1 VLAPGQGSRQDSSFS
16 FPGDRALSFF
26 VRMLPGPLVKVFA
39 RPYVAGASLKEAL
52 EVVDRI
58 LEKKLLSTMD
68 LLWED
73 IHRQEE
79 VDAVIKVYQQMID
92 ACGERAAPTR
102 PTVSLKPSSYTTS
115 PLQRG
120 QGMDA
125 AGSREAI
132 LGFSEEAKR
141 KDLGLTIDMEDF
153 HWTEW
158 TLRLLEEIWA
168 GGGFHVGAVLQTRL
182 NRTREDLARIPPEAR
197 VRLVIGIYNESKEI
211 ATTDKSEMK
220 RRQLE
225 YAGILL
231 KKGCFVEF
239 ATHDEPVIHRFLE
252 EVVPE
257 AGVDASRF
265 EIQMLYGVPREKIQ
279 QQLIKG
285 KIGRVGSVAVRLY
298 VPFATDWSLATAYCK
313 RRLMENPQMATAV
326 LKNLGRAL
334 FGQK

>member
-1 VLAPGQGSRQDSSFS
+1 MNP
-16 FPGDRALSFF
+16 FPFIGERALSFF

-39 RPYVAGASLKEAL
+39 RPYVAGASLGEAL
-52 EVVDRI
+52 AVVDRG
-58 LEKKLLSTMD
+58 LEKGLLSTMD

-73 IHRQEE
+73 IHRPEE
-79 VDAVIKVYQQMID
+79 VDAVVKVYQQMIE
-92 ACGERAAPTR
+92 ACAERPPQVR
-102 PTVSLKPSSYTTS
+102 PTVSLKPSSYTTR

-120 QGMDA
+120 EGMDA

-132 LGFSEEAKR
+132 LRFSQEAKS
-141 KDLGLTIDMEDF
+141 KSLGLTIDMEDF

-168 GGGFHVGAVLQTRL
+168 GGGYHVGAVLQTRL
-182 NRTREDLARIPPEAR
+182 NRTAEDLARIPPEAR
-197 VRLVIGIYNESKEI
+197 VRLVIGIYNESREI
-211 ATTDKSEMK
+211 ATTDKAEMK

-231 KKGCFVEF
+231 KRGCFVEF

-265 EIQMLYGVPREKIQ
+265 EIQMLYGVPRDKIQ
-279 QQLIKG
+279 QQLIRG
-285 KIGRVGSVAVRLY
+285 EIGAVGPVGVRLY

-334 FGQK
+334 LGRK

>member
-1 VLAPGQGSRQDSSFS
+1 
-16 FPGDRALSFF
+16 
-26 VRMLPGPLVKVFA
+26 MLPGPLVKVFA

-52 EVVDRI
+52 AAVDK
-58 LEKKLLSTMD
+58 LQEKQLLSTMD

-73 IHRQEE
+73 IHRQDE
-79 VDAVIKVYQQMID
+79 VDAVIKVYQQMIE
-92 ACGERAAPTR
+92 ACAQRPGPTR
-102 PTVSLKPSSYTTS
+102 PTVSLKPSSYTTR

-120 QGMDA
+120 EGMDA

-132 LGFSEEAKR
+132 LSFAEEAR
-141 KDLGLTIDMEDF
+141 KKELGLTIDMEDH

-158 TLRLLEEIWA
+158 TLRLLQEIWA

-182 NRTREDLARIPPEAR
+182 DRTREDLERIPPEAR
-197 VRLVIGIYNESKEI
+197 VRLVIGIYNEPEEI
-211 ATTDKSEMK
+211 ATTDKAEMK
-220 RRQLE
+220 ARLLQ

-239 ATHDEPVIHRFLE
+239 ATHDEPIIHRFLE
-252 EVVPE
+252 EVVPQ

-265 EIQMLYGVPREKIQ
+265 EVQMLYGVPRDKIQ
-279 QQLIKG
+279 QQLVHG
-285 KIGRVGSVAVRLY
+285 KIGEVGPVSVRLY

-313 RRLMENPQMATAV
+313 RRLIENPQMATAV

-334 FGQK
+334 IGRK